1 MTGEGKSEP
10 NMTGEDRQCDD
21 WKPCPLGLLVQAA
34 RGDRAK
40 VSRRKLLRAGGTA
53 AAVLL
58 GGSLGWRAWRSSHQ
72 EDGATGT
79 EVVARMTC
87 DEAIPLIP
95 TLVAN
100 ELPEATRR
108 RVEAHLAHC
117 PHCASLRNDLRPKA

>member
-1 MTGEGKSEP
+1 MIET
-10 NMTGEDRQCDD
+10 
-21 WKPCPLGLLVQAA
+21 
-34 RGDRAK
+34 
-40 VSRRKLLRAGGTA
+40 LLRWACSCRRGFAATGRKVCRRNCSSAGGTA

-58 GGSLGWRAWRSSHQ
+58 GGSLGWRAWRSSYQ

-100 ELPEATRR
+100 ELLEATRR
-108 RVEAHLAHC
+108 RVERIS
-117 PHCASLRNDLRPKA
+117 PTASSMRVAPQRSSPKA